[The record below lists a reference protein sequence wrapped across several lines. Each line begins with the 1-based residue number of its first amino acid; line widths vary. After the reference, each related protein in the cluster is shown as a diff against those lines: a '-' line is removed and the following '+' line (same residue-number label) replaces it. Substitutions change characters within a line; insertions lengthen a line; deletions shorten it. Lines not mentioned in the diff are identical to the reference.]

1 MIDYLTTDDLIE
13 INAAVL
19 GGTAAVRDAGL
30 VASSAMRPAT
40 IAFGV
45 EAYATLE
52 EKAAALL
59 HSVICNRAFV
69 DGNKRTAWTATR
81 VMLALQGFEP
91 GLTKDDAF
99 DLVVRIATSCSEIE
113 VKDIAESLRVVPRA
127 ARR

>member
-1 MIDYLTTDDLIE
+1 VIDYLTADDLIE

-19 GGTAAVRDAGL
+19 GGSAAVRDAGL

-45 EAYATLE
+45 EAYTTLD

-59 HSVICNRAFV
+59 HSLICNHPFV

-81 VMLALQGFEP
+81 VMLALHGKMP
-91 GLTKDDAF
+91 SLTESEAF
-99 DLVVRIATSCSEIE
+99 DLVIHIATSRSEIE
-113 VKDIAESLRVVPRA
+113 VKEIAAALRVAGRG
-127 ARR
+127 AR

>member
-1 MIDYLTTDDLIE
+1 MTDYLTADDLIE

-30 VASSAMRPAT
+30 VSSSAMRPAT
-40 IAFGV
+40 LAFGV
-45 EAYATLE
+45 EAYTTLE

-59 HSVICNRAFV
+59 HSVICNYAFV

-81 VMLALQGFEP
+81 VMLALAGRRP
-91 GLTKDDAF
+91 ALTDDEAF

-113 VKDIAESLRVVPRA
+113 VKEIATALRVAGRL
-127 ARR
+127 